1 MKSALS
7 SKVGEKEIIILDM
20 LKFDVPRTKDML
32 KVLESIKAAKKAL
45 IVTDIKD
52 ENVIRSAANIPGV
65 KTTMVGE
72 MNVYDIINYTSFII
86 TRDAVNRIEEVY
98 S

>member
-1 MKSALS
+1 
-7 SKVGEKEIIILDM
+7 
-20 LKFDVPRTKDML
+20 
-32 KVLESIKAAKKAL
+32 
-45 IVTDIKD
+45 
-52 ENVIRSAANIPGV
+52 
-65 KTTMVGE
+65 MVGE

>member
-7 SKVGEKEIIILDM
+7 SKVEEKEIIILDM